1 MLITEKTL
9 KTLEFDRVRIML
21 ADCAPTEGAKKA
33 ALMLTPSDDADNI
46 LRRQRHTT
54 DARSLMDVKGMPPFG
69 DVHDVSD
76 ICERAEKGS
85 ALTPKELLYVASLLK
100 SSRMLLDYI
109 RNNKT
114 INTSLDDIFERLIPA
129 RPLEDRI
136 GRTVISEDMIADEAS
151 PALGDIRRKMRAAS
165 SKIKET
171 LQKYVG
177 GAHSKYLQENIV
189 TMRNGRYVVPVK
201 AEHKNE
207 IKGLLHDSSS
217 SGATLFIEPIAVVD
231 ANNELR
237 ELESKEQHEIERIL
251 YEISGEVAKLS
262 YSLILNYK
270 NLTELS
276 FIFACASL
284 SERMGGIQPRLSG
297 DRSMYLTKARHP
309 LIPKERVV
317 PIDVRLG
324 GDFDTLVITGPNT
337 GGKTVTLKTLGL
349 FALMAQAGLHIP
361 ADEPSSICVFD
372 NILADIGDEQSIEQ
386 SLSTFSSHMVNIV
399 SIINDLT
406 PNSLVLFDELG
417 VGTDPIEGA
426 ALAVAV
432 IEDVRECGALCASTT
447 HYAELKAYALETVGV
462 CNASCEFDVSTLR
475 PTYKLII
482 GTPGKSNAFAIS
494 EKLGLPSRILD
505 RAKAQVSSDNK
516 RFEDVIEKL
525 ELSRMQMEKAR
536 EETEIMRAD
545 YEKFKA
551 ESEKVISRKLKEA
564 ETETEKA
571 KEKAAAMVRSAKASS
586 DFILEEMTKLKKQ
599 RDAENLGE
607 HLDAAR
613 RNVREHL
620 RKNESKFDPVEER
633 SNEEYVLPRPLRK
646 GDEVLIVSINK
657 KGFILDDPEGKDQV
671 GIQAGILKTRAKVSD
686 LRLIESSVTITDAEK
701 KQKAVRDYKLTV
713 SRNFKSEVDLRGM
726 MGDEAWFVVDK
737 YLDEALIAGINSV
750 RLIHGKG
757 TGALRKALW
766 NYLKG
771 DKRVAAYKTAEYGE
785 GDFGVTVVELK

>member
-1 MLITEKTL
+1 MKITEKTL
-9 KTLEFDRVRIML
+9 RTLEFDRVREML
-21 ADCAPTEGAKKA
+21 ADCALTEGARAQAMK
-33 ALMLTPSDDADNI
+33 LEPSDDADNI

-54 DARSLMDVKGMPPFG
+54 DARSLMDIKGMPPFG
-69 DVHDVSD
+69 DAYDVGD
-76 ICERAEKGS
+76 ICERAEKG
-85 ALTPKELLYVASLLK
+85 AVLNPRELLNVASLLR
-100 SSRMLLDYI
+100 SARMLLDYI

-114 INTSLDDIFERLIPA
+114 KETSLDDIFERLMPA
-129 RPLEDRI
+129 RTTEDRI
-136 GRTVISEDMIADEAS
+136 SKTVISEDMIADEAS
-151 PALGDIRRKMRAAS
+151 PALADIRRKMRAANNR
-165 SKIKET
+165 IKET
-171 LQKYVG
+171 LQKYIG
-177 GAHSKYLQENIV
+177 GSHSKYLQENIV

-237 ELESKEQHEIERIL
+237 ELESREQHEIERIL
-251 YEISGEVAKLS
+251 YELSGEVAKIS
-262 YSLILNYK
+262 YNLMLNYR
-270 NLTELS
+270 NITELA

-284 SERMGGIQPRLSG
+284 SERMGGIRPRLSG
-297 DRSMYLTKARHP
+297 DRSINLTRARHP

-317 PIDVRLG
+317 PIDVRIG

-349 FALMAQAGLHIP
+349 FALMAQSGLHIP
-361 ADEPSSICVFD
+361 AEEPSSICVFD
-372 NILADIGDEQSIEQ
+372 NILADIGDKQSIEQ

-399 SIINDLT
+399 SIIDELT
-406 PNSLVLFDELG
+406 PSSLVLFDELG
-417 VGTDPIEGA
+417 AGTDPIEGA

-432 IEDVRECGALCASTT
+432 IEDVRSVGALCASTT
-447 HYAELKAYALETVGV
+447 HYAELKAYALETRGV
-462 CNASCEFDVSTLR
+462 CNASCEFDVSTLK

-494 EKLGLPSRILD
+494 EKLGLPARILD

-525 ELSRMQMEKAR
+525 EANRIEMEKAR
-536 EETEIMRAD
+536 EETEQMRAD

-551 ESEKVISRKLKEA
+551 ESEKVIFRRLRESEN
-564 ETETEKA
+564 ETEKA
-571 KEKAAAMVRSAKASS
+571 KEKAAAMIRSAKASS
-586 DFILEEMTKLKKQ
+586 DYILEEMTKLKKQ
-599 RDAENLGE
+599 RDSERLGD

-613 RNVREHL
+613 RSVREHL

-633 SNEEYVLPRPLRK
+633 TNEEYVLPRPLRK

-657 KGFILDDPEGKDQV
+657 KGFILDEPEGKDQV
-671 GIQAGILKTRAKVSD
+671 NIQAGILKTRAKISD
-686 LRLIESSVTITDAEK
+686 LRLIEGSVTITDAEK
-701 KQKAVRDYKLTV
+701 KQKAVNDYKLTV
-713 SRNFKSEVDLRGM
+713 SRNFRSEVDLRGM

-737 YLDEALIAGINSV
+737 YLDEALVAGINFV

-771 DKRVAAYKTAEYGE
+771 DRRVAAYKTAEYGE

>member
-1 MLITEKTL
+1 MKISEKTL
-9 KTLEFDRVRIML
+9 KTLEFDRVREML
-21 ADCAPTEGAKKA
+21 ADCALTDGAK
-33 ALMLTPSDDADNI
+33 ALAMKLEPSDDPDNI
-46 LRRQRHTT
+46 LRRQRYTS
-54 DARSLMDVKGMPPFG
+54 DARSLMDIKGMPPFG
-69 DVHDVSD
+69 DVHDIGDS
-76 ICERAEKGS
+76 CERAEKG
-85 ALTPKELLYVASLLK
+85 AMLNPRELLHVAAILR
-100 SSRMLLDYI
+100 SSRLLLDYI

-114 INTSLDDIFERLIPA
+114 KDTALDDIFERLMPA
-129 RPLEDRI
+129 RAVEDKI
-136 GRTVISEDMIADEAS
+136 SKAVISEDMIADEAS
-151 PALGDIRRKMRAAS
+151 PTLGDIRRKMRATTG
-165 SKIKET
+165 KIKES

-177 GAHSKYLQENIV
+177 GSHSKFLQENIV

-207 IKGLLHDSSS
+207 IKGLLHDSSA

-251 YEISGEVAKLS
+251 YELSGEVAKISYNLS
-262 YSLILNYK
+262 LNYR
-270 NLTELS
+270 NITELA

-284 SERMGGIQPRLSG
+284 SERMGAIRPKISG
-297 DRSMYLTKARHP
+297 DRTMTLTRARHT
-309 LIPKERVV
+309 LITKEKVV
-317 PIDVRLG
+317 PIDVRIG

-361 ADEPSSICVFD
+361 AEEPSSICVFD
-372 NILADIGDEQSIEQ
+372 NILADIGDKQSIEQ

-399 SIINDLT
+399 SIVENLT
-406 PNSLVLFDELG
+406 PASLVLFDELG
-417 VGTDPIEGA
+417 AGTDPIEGA

-432 IEDVRECGALCASTT
+432 IEDVREKGALCASTT
-447 HYAELKAYALETVGV
+447 HYAELKAYALETQGV
-462 CNASCEFDVSTLR
+462 CNASCEFDVSTLK

-494 EKLGLPSRILD
+494 EKLGLPARILD
-505 RAKAQVSSDNK
+505 RARSQLSSDNK

-525 ELSRMQMEKAR
+525 EASRIEMEKAKA
-536 EETEIMRAD
+536 EAEQMRSD
-545 YEKFKA
+545 YEKFKE
-551 ESEKVISRKLKEA
+551 ESEKIISRRLRDSER
-564 ETETEKA
+564 ETQRA
-571 KEKAAAMVRSAKASS
+571 QEKAAAMIRSAKASS
-586 DFILEEMTKLKKQ
+586 DYILEEMTKLKKK
-599 RDAENLGE
+599 RDSERLGD
-607 HLDAAR
+607 HLTEAR

-620 RKNESKFDPVEER
+620 KENKNKFDPIEER
-633 SNEEYVLPRPLRK
+633 TNEEYVLPRPLRK

-657 KGFILDDPEGKDQV
+657 KGFILEDPEGKDQV
-671 GIQAGILKTRAKVSD
+671 GIQAGILKTRAKISD
-686 LRLIESSVTITDAEK
+686 LQLIEGSVTFTDAER
-701 KQKAVRDYKLTV
+701 KQKAVNDYKLTV

-737 YLDEALIAGINSV
+737 YLDEALVAGIHSV

-771 DKRVAAYKTAEYGE
+771 DRRVAAYRTAEYGE
-785 GDFGVTVVELK
+785 GDFGVTVVDLK

>member
-1 MLITEKTL
+1 MKITEKTL
-9 KTLEFDRVRIML
+9 RTLEFDRIREML
-21 ADCAPTEGAKKA
+21 ADCALTDGAK
-33 ALMLTPSDDADNI
+33 ALAIKLEPSDDADNI

-54 DARSLMDVKGMPPFG
+54 DARSLMDIKGMPPFG
-69 DVHDVSD
+69 DVHDVGD
-76 ICERAEKGS
+76 ICERAEKCA
-85 ALTPKELLYVASLLK
+85 ALTPRELLYVASLLR

-114 INTSLDDIFERLIPA
+114 KETAIDDIFERLMPQRTI
-129 RPLEDRI
+129 EDKI
-136 GRTVISEDMIADEAS
+136 SKAIISEDMIADEAS
-151 PALGDIRRKMRAAS
+151 PALGDIRRKMRAS
-165 SKIKET
+165 NNKIKET
-171 LQKYVG
+171 LQKYISG
-177 GAHSKYLQENIV
+177 SHSKYLQENIV

-251 YEISGEVAKLS
+251 YELSGEVAKISDNLM
-262 YSLILNYK
+262 LNYR
-270 NLTELS
+270 NITELA
-276 FIFACASL
+276 FIFACANL
-284 SERMGGIQPRLSG
+284 SERMGGIRPRLSG
-297 DRSMYLTKARHP
+297 DRSMNLTRARHP
-309 LIPKERVV
+309 LIAKEKVV
-317 PIDVRLG
+317 PIDVHIG

-349 FALMAQAGLHIP
+349 FALMAQSGLQIP
-361 ADEPSSICVFD
+361 AEEPSSICVFD
-372 NILADIGDEQSIEQ
+372 NILADIGDKQSIEQ

-399 SIINDLT
+399 SIIDALT

-417 VGTDPIEGA
+417 AGTDPIEGA

-432 IEDVRECGALCASTT
+432 IEDVRASGALCASTT
-447 HYAELKAYALETVGV
+447 HYAELKAYALETPGV
-462 CNASCEFDVSTLR
+462 CNASCEFDVSTLK

-494 EKLGLPSRILD
+494 EKLGLPARILD
-505 RAKAQVSSDNK
+505 KAKAQVSSDNK

-525 ELSRMQMEKAR
+525 EISRIEMEKAR
-536 EETEIMRAD
+536 ADTEQMRAD

-551 ESEKVISRKLKEA
+551 ESEKVISRRMRES
-564 ETETEKA
+564 EQETEKA
-571 KEKAAAMVRSAKASS
+571 KEKAAAMIRSAKASS

-599 RDAENLGE
+599 RDSERLGD

-613 RNVREHL
+613 RSVREHL

-633 SNEEYVLPRPLRK
+633 TNEEYVLPRPLKK
-646 GDEVLIVSINK
+646 GDEVLIFSINK
-657 KGFILDDPEGKDQV
+657 KGFILEDPDGKDQV
-671 GIQAGILKTRAKVSD
+671 NIQAGILKTRAKISD
-686 LRLIESSVTITDAEK
+686 LRLIEGSVTITDAEK

-713 SRNFKSEVDLRGM
+713 SRNFRSEVDLRGM

-737 YLDEALIAGINSV
+737 YLDEALVAGINSV

>member
-1 MLITEKTL
+1 MKISEKTL
-9 KTLEFDRVRIML
+9 KTLEFDRIREML
-21 ADCAPTEGAKKA
+21 ADCALTDGAKA
-33 ALMLTPSDDADNI
+33 IAMRLEPSDDADVI
-46 LRRQRHTT
+46 LRKQRYTS
-54 DARSLMDVKGMPPFG
+54 DARDLMDIKGLPPFG
-69 DVHDVSD
+69 DVHDMGD

-85 ALTPKELLYVASLLK
+85 ALSPRELLSAAGILR

-114 INTSLDDIFERLIPA
+114 KDTSLDDIFERLMPA
-129 RPLEDRI
+129 KTVEDRI
-136 GRTVISEDMIADEAS
+136 TRAIISEDMIADEAS

-165 SKIKET
+165 GKIKEA
-171 LQKYVG
+171 LQKYVSG
-177 GAHSKYLQENIV
+177 SHSKFLQENIV

-217 SGATLFIEPIAVVD
+217 SGATLFIEPMAVVD

-251 YEISGEVAKLS
+251 YELSGEVAKLS
-262 YSLILNYK
+262 YNLNLNYK
-270 NLTELS
+270 NITELA

-284 SERMGGIQPRLSG
+284 SERLCAIRPGLSG
-297 DRSMYLTKARHP
+297 DRTMVLTKARHP
-309 LIPKERVV
+309 LIPKDKVV
-317 PIDVRLG
+317 PIDVRIG

-361 ADEPSSICVFD
+361 AEEPTSICVFD
-372 NILADIGDEQSIEQ
+372 KILADIGDKQSIEQ

-399 SIINDLT
+399 SIVNDRT
-406 PNSLVLFDELG
+406 KNSLVLFDELG
-417 VGTDPIEGA
+417 AGTDPIEGA
-426 ALAVAV
+426 ALAISV
-432 IEDVRECGALCASTT
+432 IEDIREAGALCASTT
-447 HYAELKAYALETVGV
+447 HYAELKAYALETEGV
-462 CNASCEFDVSTLR
+462 CNASCEFDVNTLK

-494 EKLGLPSRILD
+494 EKLGLPTRILD
-505 RAKAQVSSDNK
+505 KAKEAVSSDNK

-525 ELSRMQMEKAR
+525 EISRIQMEKAR
-536 EETEIMRAD
+536 AEAEQMRSE
-545 YEKFKA
+545 YERFKEDSEKIINRRLA
-551 ESEKVISRKLKEA
+551 ESER
-564 ETETEKA
+564 ETEKA
-571 KEKAAAMVRSAKASS
+571 REKAAAMIRSAKASC
-586 DFILEEMTKLKKQ
+586 DYILEEMTKLKKQ
-599 RDAENLGE
+599 RDAENLGD
-607 HLDAAR
+607 HLMAAR
-613 RNVREHL
+613 KSVREHL
-620 RKNESKFDPVEER
+620 KENKNKFDPIEEKT
-633 SNEEYVLPRPLRK
+633 NEEYVLPRPLKK
-646 GDEVLIVSINK
+646 GDEVLIVSIGK
-657 KGFILDDPEGKDQV
+657 KGFILDDPAGKDQV
-671 GIQAGILKTRAKVSD
+671 NIQAGILKTRAKISD
-686 LRLIESSVTITDAEK
+686 LQLIEGTVTITDAEK
-701 KQKAVRDYKLTV
+701 KQKAVNDYKLTV
-713 SRNFKSEVDLRGM
+713 SRNFRSEVDLRGM

-737 YLDEALIAGINSV
+737 YLDEALVAGIHSV

>member
-1 MLITEKTL
+1 
-9 KTLEFDRVRIML
+9 ML
-21 ADCAPTEGAKKA
+21 AALAPTEGAK
-33 ALMLTPSDDADNI
+33 ALAMKIEPSDDADNI
-46 LRRQRHTT
+46 LRRQRFTT
-54 DARSLMDVKGMPPFG
+54 DARALMDAKGMPPFG
-69 DVHDVSD
+69 DVHDVGD
-76 ICERAEKGS
+76 ICERAEKG
-85 ALTPKELLYVASLLK
+85 AVLNPRELLNVASLLR
-100 SSRMLLDYI
+100 SSRMLLEYI

-114 INTSLDDIFERLIPA
+114 KETSLDEIFERLMPA
-129 RPLEDRI
+129 RTAEDRI
-136 GRTVISEDMIADEAS
+136 LRTIISEDMIADEAS
-151 PALGDIRRKMRAAS
+151 PALAELRRKMRATNN
-165 SKIKET
+165 KIKET
-171 LQKYVG
+171 LQKYIG
-177 GAHSKYLQENIV
+177 GSHSKYLQENIV

-207 IKGLLHDSSS
+207 IKGLLHDSSA
-217 SGATLFIEPIAVVD
+217 SGATLFIEPMAVVD

-237 ELESKEQHEIERIL
+237 ELEAKEQHEIERIL
-251 YEISGEVAKLS
+251 YELSGEVAGLS
-262 YSLILNYK
+262 YNLMLNYK
-270 NLTELS
+270 NITELA
-276 FIFACASL
+276 FIFACGLL
-284 SERMGGIQPRLSG
+284 SEQMGGIRPRLSG
-297 DRSMYLTKARHP
+297 DRTLVLTRARHP

-349 FALMAQAGLHIP
+349 FAIMAQSGLHIP
-361 ADEPSSICVFD
+361 AEEPSSICVFD
-372 NILADIGDEQSIEQ
+372 NILADIGDKQSIEQ

-399 SIINDLT
+399 SITEGMTKD
-406 PNSLVLFDELG
+406 SLVLFDELG
-417 VGTDPIEGA
+417 AGTDPVEGA

-432 IEDVRECGALCASTT
+432 IEDVRETGALCASTT
-447 HYAELKAYALETVGV
+447 HYAELKAYALETGGV
-462 CNASCEFDVSTLR
+462 CNASCEFDVNTLK

-494 EKLGLPSRILD
+494 EKLGLPKRILD
-505 RAKAQVSSDNK
+505 RAKDQISSDNK

-525 ELSRMQMEKAR
+525 EKSRIDMEKAR
-536 EETEIMRAD
+536 SEAEQMRSD
-545 YEKFKA
+545 YEKFKE
-551 ESEKVISRKLKEA
+551 ESEKQISRRLRES
-564 ETETEKA
+564 EIETEKA
-571 KEKAAAMVRSAKASS
+571 KEKAYAMIRSAKASS
-586 DFILEEMTKLKKQ
+586 DYILEEMTKLKKQ
-599 RDAENLGE
+599 RDSEKLGE

-613 RNVREHL
+613 RSVREHL

-633 SNEEYVLPRPLRK
+633 TNEEYVLPRPLKK

-657 KGFILDDPEGKDQV
+657 KGFILDDPEGKDMV

-686 LRLIESSVTITDAEK
+686 LRLIEGSVTVTDAEK
-701 KQKAVRDYKLTV
+701 KQKAVNDYKLKV
-713 SRNFKSEVDLRGM
+713 SRNFRSEVDLRGM

-737 YLDEALIAGINSV
+737 YLDEALVAGIHSV

>member
-1 MLITEKTL
+1 MKISEKTIR
-9 KTLEFDRVRIML
+9 TLEFDRVREML
-21 ADCAPTEGAKKA
+21 ADCALTEGAKA
-33 ALMLTPSDDADNI
+33 MAYNLEPSDDADNI

-54 DARSLMDVKGMPPFG
+54 DARSLMDIKGMPPFG
-69 DVHDVSD
+69 DVHDMGD
-76 ICERAEKGS
+76 ICERAEKG
-85 ALTPKELLYVASLLK
+85 AVLNTRELLNTAALLR
-100 SSRMLLDYI
+100 SARMLLDYI

-114 INTSLDDIFERLIPA
+114 LDTSLDDIFERLMPA
-129 RPLEDRI
+129 RTVEDRI
-136 GRTVISEDMIADEAS
+136 SRAIISEDMIADEAS
-151 PALGDIRRKMRAAS
+151 PALADIRRKMRAANN
-165 SKIKET
+165 KIKET
-171 LQKYVG
+171 LQKFIG
-177 GAHSKYLQENIV
+177 GSHSKFLQENIV

-201 AEHKNE
+201 NEHKNE
-207 IKGLLHDSSS
+207 IKGLLHDSSA

-251 YEISGEVAKLS
+251 YELSGEVAKIS
-262 YSLILNYK
+262 YNLMLNYR
-270 NLTELS
+270 NITELA

-284 SERMGGIQPRLSG
+284 SERIGGIRPRLSG
-297 DRSMYLTKARHP
+297 DRSMVLTRARHP

-317 PIDVRLG
+317 PIDVRIG

-349 FALMAQAGLHIP
+349 FALMAQSGLHIP
-361 ADEPSSICVFD
+361 AEEPSSVCVFD
-372 NILADIGDEQSIEQ
+372 NILADIGDKQSIEQ

-399 SIINDLT
+399 SIIDSLT
-406 PNSLVLFDELG
+406 PTSLVLFDELG
-417 VGTDPIEGA
+417 AGTDPIEGA

-432 IEDVRECGALCASTT
+432 IEDVREAGALCASTT
-447 HYAELKAYALETVGV
+447 HYAELKAYALETPGV
-462 CNASCEFDVSTLR
+462 CNASCEFDVSTLK

-494 EKLGLPSRILD
+494 EKLGLPTRILD

-525 ELSRMQMEKAR
+525 EASRIEMEKAKS
-536 EETEIMRAD
+536 ETEQMRSD
-545 YEKFKA
+545 YEKFKE
-551 ESEKVISRKLKEA
+551 ESEKIISRRLRES
-564 ETETEKA
+564 ETEIEKA
-571 KEKAAAMVRSAKASS
+571 KEKAAAMIRSAKASS
-586 DFILEEMTKLKKQ
+586 DYILEEMTKLKKQ
-599 RDAENLGE
+599 KDSEKLGD
-607 HLDAAR
+607 HLSAAR
-613 RNVREHL
+613 KNVREHL
-620 RKNESKFDPVEER
+620 KANKEKFDPIEER
-633 SNEEYVLPRPLRK
+633 TNEEYVLPRPLKK

-671 GIQAGILKTRAKVSD
+671 NIQAGILKTRAKISD
-686 LRLIESSVTITDAEK
+686 LQLIEGTVTITNAEK
-701 KQKAVRDYKLTV
+701 KQKAVNDYKLTV
-713 SRNFKSEVDLRGM
+713 SRNFRSEVDLRGM

-737 YLDEALIAGINSV
+737 YLDEALVAGIHSV

-771 DKRVAAYKTAEYGE
+771 DRRVAAYKTAEYGE

>member
-1 MLITEKTL
+1 MQINEKAL
-9 KTLEFDRVRIML
+9 KTLEFDSIRQML
-21 ADCAPTEGAKKA
+21 ADCALTEGAKHMA
-33 ALMLTPSDDADNI
+33 YALVPSDDADNI
-46 LRRQRHTT
+46 LRWQRHTS
-54 DARSLMDVKGMPPFG
+54 DARSLLDIKGMPPFG
-69 DVHDVSD
+69 DVHDMKD
-76 ICERAEKGS
+76 ICERAEKGAALS
-85 ALTPKELLYVASLLK
+85 ARELLYVASVLR

-114 INTSLDDIFERLIPA
+114 FDTSLDDIFERLIPSRA
-129 RPLEDRI
+129 LEDKISRAI
-136 GRTVISEDMIADEAS
+136 ISEDMIADEAS
-151 PALGDIRRKMRAAS
+151 STLADIRRKMRGAS
-165 SKIKET
+165 NKIKEI
-171 LQKYVG
+171 LQRYVG
-177 GAHSKYLQENIV
+177 GSHAKFLQENIV

-201 AEHKNE
+201 AEHKND

-251 YEISGEVAKLS
+251 YELSGEVS
-262 YSLILNYK
+262 NISSSLLLNYK
-270 NLTELS
+270 NITELA
-276 FIFACASL
+276 FIFARASL
-284 SERMGGIQPRLSG
+284 SEKMDGVRPTLSG
-297 DRSMYLTKARHP
+297 DRSINLKAARHP
-309 LIPKERVV
+309 LIPKEKVV

-324 GDFDTLVITGPNT
+324 EDFDTLVITGPNT

-349 FALMAQAGLHIP
+349 FALMAQSGLHIP
-361 ADEPSSICVFD
+361 AEEPSSICVFD

-399 SIINDLT
+399 SIIERLT

-432 IEDVRECGALCASTT
+432 IEDVRESGALCASTT
-447 HYAELKAYALETVGV
+447 HYAELKAYALETPGV
-462 CNASCEFDVSTLR
+462 CNASCEFDVTTLK

-494 EKLGLPSRILD
+494 QKLGLPERILE

-525 ELSRMQMEKAR
+525 EISRLEMEKSR
-536 EETEIMRAD
+536 EETEQMRLD

-551 ESEKVISRKLKEA
+551 ESEKIIEKRLRESEV
-564 ETETEKA
+564 ETSKA
-571 KEKAAAMVRSAKASS
+571 KEKAAAMIRSAKASS
-586 DFILEEMTKLKKQ
+586 DYILEEMTRLKKQ
-599 RDAENLGE
+599 KDSENLGQA
-607 HLDAAR
+607 LDAAR

-620 RKNESKFDPVEER
+620 KQNENKFDPIEER
-633 SNEEYVLPRPLRK
+633 SNEEYVLPRALKK

-657 KGFILDDPEGKDQV
+657 KGFILDEPEGKDV
-671 GIQAGILKTRAKVSD
+671 VNIQAGILKTRAKISD
-686 LRLIESSVTITDAEK
+686 LRLIEGSVTITDAEK
-701 KQKAVRDYKLTV
+701 KQKAIKDYKLTV
-713 SRNFKSEVDLRGM
+713 SRNFKAEIDLRGM

-737 YLDEALIAGINSV
+737 YLDEALVAGIRSV

-771 DKRVAAYKTAEYGE
+771 DRRVGLYKTAEYGE
-785 GDFGVTVVELK
+785 GDFGVTIVELK

>member
-1 MLITEKTL
+1 MQISEKTL
-9 KTLEFDRVRIML
+9 KILEFDRIRDML
-21 ADCAPTEGAKKA
+21 ADCALTDGAKKA
-33 ALMLTPSDDADNI
+33 ALMLMPSDDADNI
-46 LRRQRHTT
+46 LRRQRHTS
-54 DARSLMDVKGMPPFG
+54 DARALLDIKGLPPFG
-69 DVHDVSD
+69 DVHDVGD
-76 ICERAEKGS
+76 ICERAEKGAALS
-85 ALTPKELLYVASLLK
+85 ARELLISAALLR

-114 INTSLDDIFERLIPA
+114 IETSLDDIFERLMPA
-129 RPLEDRI
+129 RTLEDKITRAI
-136 GRTVISEDMIADEAS
+136 LSEDMVADEAS
-151 PALGDIRRKMRAAS
+151 PALADIRRRMRQVN

-171 LQKYVG
+171 LQKYVS
-177 GAHSKYLQENIV
+177 GAHAKHLQENIV

-201 AEHKNE
+201 TEYKNE
-207 IKGLLHDSSS
+207 VKGLLHDSSS
-217 SGATLFIEPIAVVD
+217 SGATLFIEPMAVVD

-251 YEISGEVAKLS
+251 YELSGEVAGIS
-262 YSLILNYK
+262 ASLLLNYR
-270 NLTELS
+270 NITELA

-284 SERMGGIQPRLSG
+284 SERLGGIQPKLAG
-297 DRSMYLTKARHP
+297 DRSVVLSRARHP
-309 LIPKERVV
+309 LIPKDSVV

-361 ADEPSSICVFD
+361 AEEPSSICIFD

-399 SIINDLT
+399 SIVNTLT

-432 IEDVRECGALCASTT
+432 IEDVRERGALCASTT
-447 HYAELKAYALETVGV
+447 HYAELKAYALETPGV

-494 EKLGLPSRILD
+494 EKLGLPERILD

-525 ELSRMQMEKAR
+525 EISRLEMEKAR
-536 EETEIMRAD
+536 EETERMRAD
-545 YEKFKA
+545 YEKFKSEA
-551 ESEKVISRKLKEA
+551 EKNISRRLGEAEKEA
-564 ETETEKA
+564 AKA
-571 KEKAAAMVRSAKASS
+571 KEQAAAIVKSAKASS
-586 DFILEEMTKLKKQ
+586 DYILEEMTKLRKQ
-599 RDAENLGE
+599 RDSENLGSA
-607 HLDAAR
+607 LDAAR
-613 RNVREHL
+613 KNVREHL
-620 RKNESKFDPVEER
+620 KKNESKFDPVEER

-657 KGFILDDPEGKDQV
+657 KGFILEDVDGKDAV
-671 GIQAGILKTRAKVSD
+671 AIQAGILKTRAKIAD
-686 LRLIESSVTITDAEK
+686 LRLIEGSVTITDAEK

-713 SRNFKSEVDLRGM
+713 SRNFKSEIDLRGM

-737 YLDEALIAGINSV
+737 YLDEALVAGISSV

-757 TGALRKALW
+757 TGALRKAIW
-766 NYLKG
+766 NYLKS
-771 DKRVAAYKTAEYGE
+771 DKRVCAYKTAEYGE
-785 GDFGVTVVELK
+785 GDFGVTVVDLK

>member
-1 MLITEKTL
+1 MQISEKTL
-9 KTLEFDRVRIML
+9 HTLEFDRVREML
-21 ADCAPTEGAKKA
+21 ADCALTEGAKKA
-33 ALMLTPSDDADNI
+33 AMSLTPSDDADNI

-54 DARSLMDVKGMPPFG
+54 DARTLMDMKGMPPFG
-69 DVHDVSD
+69 DVHDMDD
-76 ICERAEKGS
+76 ICERAEKGA
-85 ALTPKELLYVASLLK
+85 ALSPRELLRGASVLR
-100 SSRMLLDYI
+100 SARMMLDYI

-114 INTSLDDIFERLIPA
+114 QDTSLDEIFERLMPQKSV
-129 RPLEDRI
+129 EDKITRAI
-136 GRTVISEDMIADEAS
+136 ISEDMIADEAS
-151 PALGDIRRKMRAAS
+151 PALGDIRRKMRSANN
-165 SKIKET
+165 KIKES
-171 LQKYVG
+171 LQKFVG
-177 GAHSKYLQENIV
+177 GSHAKYLQENIV

-251 YEISGEVAKLS
+251 YELSGELAKLS
-262 YSLILNYK
+262 QSLLLNYR
-270 NLTELS
+270 NLTELA

-284 SERMGGIQPRLSG
+284 SERMEGIRPRLSG
-297 DRSMYLTKARHP
+297 DRTMCLTRARHP
-309 LIPKERVV
+309 LIGKDRVV

-349 FALMAQAGLHIP
+349 FAIMAQSGLHIP
-361 ADEPSSICVFD
+361 CEEPSSICVFD

-399 SIINDLT
+399 KIIDRLT

-426 ALAVAV
+426 ALAVSV
-432 IEDVRECGALCASTT
+432 IEDVRSVGALCASTT
-447 HYAELKAYALETVGV
+447 HYAELKAYALETDGV
-462 CNASCEFDVSTLR
+462 CNASCEFDVSTLK

-494 EKLGLPSRILD
+494 EKLGLPKRILD
-505 RAKAQVSSDNK
+505 RAKAQISSDNK

-525 ELSRMQMEKAR
+525 EISRIQMEKAR
-536 EETEIMRAD
+536 SEAEQMRSE
-545 YEKFKA
+545 YEKFKE
-551 ESEKVISRKLKEA
+551 ESEKIISRRLRDSENEA
-564 ETETEKA
+564 EKAREKA
-571 KEKAAAMVRSAKASS
+571 MAMVRSAKASS

-613 RNVREHL
+613 RSVREHL
-620 RKNESKFDPVEER
+620 KKNENKFDPVEER
-633 SNEEYVLPRPLRK
+633 SNEEYVLPRPLKK
-646 GDEVLIVSINK
+646 GDEVLIFSIGK
-657 KGFILDDPEGKDQV
+657 KGFIIDDPDGKDSV
-671 GIQAGILKTRAKVSD
+671 TIQAGILKTRAKISD
-686 LRLIESSVTITDAEK
+686 LRLIEGSVTITDLDK

-737 YLDEALIAGINSV
+737 YLDEALVAGISSV

-757 TGALRKALW
+757 TGALRKAIW

-771 DKRVAAYKTAEYGE
+771 DRRVKAYKTAEYGE

>member
-1 MLITEKTL
+1 MKITEKTL
-9 KTLEFDRVRIML
+9 RTLEFDRVREML
-21 ADCAPTEGAKKA
+21 ADCALTEGAK
-33 ALMLTPSDDADNI
+33 ALAMKLEPSDDADNI

-54 DARSLMDVKGMPPFG
+54 DARSLMDIKGMPPFG
-69 DVHDVSD
+69 DIHDVGD
-76 ICERAEKGS
+76 ICERAEKG
-85 ALTPKELLYVASLLK
+85 AVLNPKELLNVASLLR

-114 INTSLDDIFERLIPA
+114 KETSLDDIFERLMPA
-129 RPLEDRI
+129 RTIEDRI
-136 GRTVISEDMIADEAS
+136 SKTIISEDMIADEAS
-151 PALGDIRRKMRAAS
+151 PALADIRRKMRAANNR
-165 SKIKET
+165 IKET
-171 LQKYVG
+171 LQKYIG
-177 GAHSKYLQENIV
+177 GSHSKYLQENIV

-231 ANNELR
+231 ANNEIR

-251 YEISGEVAKLS
+251 YELSGEVAKIS
-262 YSLILNYK
+262 YNLMLNYR
-270 NLTELS
+270 NVTELA

-284 SERMGGIQPRLSG
+284 SERMGGIRPRLSG
-297 DRSMYLTKARHP
+297 DRSMNLTKARHP

-317 PIDVRLG
+317 PIDVRIG

-349 FALMAQAGLHIP
+349 FALMAQSGLHIP
-361 ADEPSSICVFD
+361 AEEPSSICVFD
-372 NILADIGDEQSIEQ
+372 NILADIGDKQSIEQ

-399 SIINDLT
+399 SIIDGLT
-406 PNSLVLFDELG
+406 PSSLVLFDELG
-417 VGTDPIEGA
+417 AGTDPIEGA

-432 IEDVRECGALCASTT
+432 IEDVRSVGALCASTT
-447 HYAELKAYALETVGV
+447 HYAELKAYALETPGV
-462 CNASCEFDVSTLR
+462 CNASCEFDVSTLK

-494 EKLGLPSRILD
+494 EKLGLPARILD

-525 ELSRMQMEKAR
+525 EASRIEMEKAR
-536 EETEIMRAD
+536 EETEQMRAD
-545 YEKFKA
+545 YEKFKE
-551 ESEKVISRKLKEA
+551 ESEKVISRRLRES
-564 ETETEKA
+564 ENETEKA
-571 KEKAAAMVRSAKASS
+571 KEKAAAMIRSAKASS
-586 DFILEEMTKLKKQ
+586 DYILEEMTKLKKQ
-599 RDAENLGE
+599 KDAENLGD
-607 HLDAAR
+607 HLNAAR

-620 RKNESKFDPVEER
+620 KANKDKFDPIEER
-633 SNEEYVLPRPLRK
+633 TNEEYVLPRPLRK

-657 KGFILDDPEGKDQV
+657 KGFILDDPEGKEQLN
-671 GIQAGILKTRAKVSD
+671 IQAGILKTRAKISD
-686 LRLIESSVTITDAEK
+686 LQLIESTVTITDAEK
-701 KQKAVRDYKLTV
+701 KQKAVNDYKLTV
-713 SRNFKSEVDLRGM
+713 SRNFRSEVDLRGM

-737 YLDEALIAGINSV
+737 YLDEALVAGIHSV

-771 DKRVAAYKTAEYGE
+771 DRRVAAYKTAEYGE

>member
-1 MLITEKTL
+1 MQINEKAL
-9 KTLEFDRVRIML
+9 KTLEFDSIRQML
-21 ADCAPTEGAKKA
+21 ADCALTEGAKQMA
-33 ALMLTPSDDADNI
+33 YALAPSDDADNI
-46 LRRQRHTT
+46 LRGQRHTS
-54 DARSLMDVKGMPPFG
+54 DARSLLDIKGMPPFG
-69 DVHDVSD
+69 DVHDMND
-76 ICERAEKGS
+76 ICERAEKGAALS
-85 ALTPKELLYVASLLK
+85 ARELLSVASLLR

-114 INTSLDDIFERLIPA
+114 SETSLDDIFERLIPS
-129 RPLEDRI
+129 RSLEDKISRAI
-136 GRTVISEDMIADEAS
+136 ISEDMIADEAS
-151 PALGDIRRKMRAAS
+151 STLADIRRKMRSANN
-165 SKIKET
+165 KIKEI
-171 LQKYVG
+171 LQRYVG
-177 GAHSKYLQENIV
+177 GSHAKFLQENIV

-201 AEHKNE
+201 AEHKND

-251 YEISGEVAKLS
+251 YELSGEVAKIS
-262 YSLILNYK
+262 PSLLLNYK
-270 NLTELS
+270 NITELA
-276 FIFACASL
+276 FIFARASL
-284 SERMGGIQPRLSG
+284 SEKMDGIRPTLSG
-297 DRSMYLTKARHP
+297 DRSINLKRARHP
-309 LIPKERVV
+309 LIPKEKVV

-324 GDFDTLVITGPNT
+324 EDFDTLVITGPNT

-349 FALMAQAGLHIP
+349 FALMAQSGLHIP
-361 ADEPSSICVFD
+361 AEEPSSICVFD

-399 SIINDLT
+399 SIIERLT

-432 IEDVRECGALCASTT
+432 IEDVRESGALCASTT
-447 HYAELKAYALETVGV
+447 HYAELKAYALETPGV
-462 CNASCEFDVSTLR
+462 CNASCEFDVTTLK

-494 EKLGLPSRILD
+494 QKLGLPERILE
-505 RAKAQVSSDNK
+505 RARTQVSSDNK

-525 ELSRMQMEKAR
+525 EISRLEMEKSR
-536 EETEIMRAD
+536 EETEQMRLD

-551 ESEKVISRKLKEA
+551 ESEKIIERRLRESES
-564 ETETEKA
+564 ETSKA
-571 KEKAAAMVRSAKASS
+571 KEKAAAMIRSAKASS
-586 DFILEEMTKLKKQ
+586 DYILEEMTRLKKQ
-599 RDAENLGE
+599 KDAENLGQA
-607 HLDAAR
+607 LDAAR

-620 RKNESKFDPVEER
+620 KQNENNFDPIEER
-633 SNEEYVLPRPLRK
+633 SNEEYVLPRALKK

-657 KGFILDDPEGKDQV
+657 KGFILDDPDGKDV
-671 GIQAGILKTRAKVSD
+671 VNIQAGILKTRAKIAD

-701 KQKAVRDYKLTV
+701 KQKAIKDYKLTV
-713 SRNFKSEVDLRGM
+713 SRNFKAEIDLRGM

-737 YLDEALIAGINSV
+737 YLDEALVAGIRSV

-771 DKRVAAYKTAEYGE
+771 DRRVGLYKTAEYGE
-785 GDFGVTVVELK
+785 GDFGVTIVELK